1 MAEPFVTNGAGASRG
16 PSLVTGP
23 SVYGAIRCLDAPQ
36 VHRNIGAIGADAPL
50 YDAVN
55 LMWWRQR
62 GTVAVTEDEAVI
74 GSVSEDDLLR
84 VAQRALHLHDES
96 LEAAAEAKGPNLQ
109 IWDEL
114 LRDLRV
120 RDAMSAL
127 DDMAVV
133 GKDASLL
140 EGVRQT
146 LREKRSGARRR
157 YIFVL
162 DADQRLCRVV
172 SMRDVCRYL
181 IAIYDGG
188 PEAEALPVAG
198 GSQLGRAAREVLDLP
213 VGMIRTHRNLGH
225 EAIAASIDDHGA
237 ASLEKMWQGRRGYVL
252 VSFFDGAP
260 QGICTRR
267 DVLRVLRRPYAR
279 LRDLAVAH
287 LMSAEVKA
295 ASRLITLGGVF
306 KLMAI
311 GGYRHLPLLEAD
323 GGVECVISMWEGV
336 TLFSETE

>member
-1 MAEPFVTNGAGASRG
+1 MAELPVTNGAGAPRTSPLLRG
-16 PSLVTGP
+16 GP

-36 VHRNIGAIGADAPL
+36 VHHEIGTIGAEAPL
-50 YDAVN
+50 FDAVN
-55 LMWWRQR
+55 QMWWRQR
-62 GTVAVTEDEAVI
+62 GTIAVTEGDAVI

-84 VAQRALHLHDES
+84 VAQHALRAAPEHSAD
-96 LEAAAEAKGPNLQ
+96 AKGPNLP

-114 LRDLRV
+114 FRDLRV
-120 RDAMSAL
+120 SDAMTAL

-133 GKDASLL
+133 GTEASLL

-162 DADQRLCRVV
+162 DEGQRMRRVV

-188 PEAEALPVAG
+188 PEADALQVADRDA
-198 GSQLGRAAREVLDLP
+198 LGRAAREVLDLP

-225 EAIAASIDDHGA
+225 EAIAASIEDHGA
-237 ASLEKMWQGRRGYVL
+237 EALEKMWDGRRGYVL

-267 DVLRVLRRPYAR
+267 DVLRVLRRPFAR

-311 GGYRHLPLLEAD
+311 GGYRHLPLLESD

-336 TLFSETE
+336 TLFAETE